1 MVQDFDVLLLDE
13 PTNHLDNEMLTWLED
28 YLNRYKGTVIM
39 VTHDRYFLD
48 RVSNRILELD
58 HGKIYSYEANVFKI
72 SGAESAKRR
81 DGTGN
86 GAKKTERPSYGT

>member
-1 MVQDFDVLLLDE
+1 M
-13 PTNHLDNEMLTWLED
+13 LED
-28 YLNRYKGTVIM
+28 YLNHYKGTVIM

-58 HGKIYSYEANVFKI
+58 HGKFTVMKQIIQI